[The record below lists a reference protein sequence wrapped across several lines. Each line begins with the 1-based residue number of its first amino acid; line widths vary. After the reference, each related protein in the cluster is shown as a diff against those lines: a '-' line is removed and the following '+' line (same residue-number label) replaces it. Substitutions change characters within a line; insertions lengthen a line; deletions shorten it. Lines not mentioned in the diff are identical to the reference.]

1 MRLAVSGRQSDPR
14 ATGERIGI
22 RRSLATQVRQ
32 KNQSFTSGRYS
43 GSFVNQISKTSIA
56 RELVAIPL
64 QTAGSTEHH
73 SHQMP
78 TTRHR
83 MTERV
88 QPSLWFD
95 QWRLGRGK
103 NNA

>member
-22 RRSLATQVRQ
+22 RRSLATQIRQ

-43 GSFVNQISKTSIA
+43 SSFVNQISKTSIA
-56 RELVAIPL
+56 RELVAILL
-64 QTAGSTEHH
+64 QTAGGAEHY

-78 TTRHR
+78 AACYCVTK
-83 MTERV
+83 RV

-95 QWRLGRGK
+95 
-103 NNA
+103 